1 MRTLLALLLLLT
13 LPADGSACSC
23 FPPELRAKTAQ
34 EALEKA
40 QLAVY
45 GRVLEVDASGKARV
59 LVLESFKGQARGAV
73 IEAGPNSGPCVAS
86 AFTVGE
92 EALLLSFDA
101 AVTACN
107 KYPPDNFMLEEF
119 RSDAARAR

>member
-59 LVLESFKGQARGAV
+59 LVLESFKGPARGAV
-73 IEAGPNSGPCVAS
+73 IEAGPKSGPCEAS
-86 AFTVGE
+86 PFSAGE

-107 KYPPDNFMLEEF
+107 KYAPDNFMLEEF
-119 RSDAARAR
+119 RSNAARAK